1 MPAFVAG
8 ELGRIHTNIFGKCE
22 EGCHG
27 PGFFALATLILL
39 VLRGSSGAYDPGAY
53 KIRKGAVPGRSRG
66 FGHTVPTYTRRDH
79 AGS

>member
-1 MPAFVAG
+1 VNSSEFTRNIRGKG
-8 ELGRIHTNIFGKCE
+8 EERS
-22 EGCHG
+22 HG
-27 PGFFALATLILL
+27 PGFFPTATLILP